1 MASCVVSGIFDPAQI
16 DISQLE
22 VLRKNMNK
30 YANMLID
37 DLAEKNVFLNQL
49 TLSYNQLCNLKRP
62 DTFNIQRAKEALDE
76 ARYERDIAFKTLEPV
91 RIEHSIC
98 NLFCEFVAYA
108 DAVYGVHAMEKI
120 YDAIEIASV
129 IKDRRD
135 VMVFWSSVD

>member
-1 MASCVVSGIFDPAQI
+1 
-16 DISQLE
+16 
-22 VLRKNMNK
+22 MNK

-76 ARYERDIAFKTLEPV
+76 ARYERDLAFKTLEPV

-129 IKDRRD
+129 LKDRRD